1 MHATQAFFLGLGV
14 TAALAFTVV
23 SYIKSRL
30 RAILVDLCGT
40 EMRADFWMAF
50 TNVTLI
56 LVPMV
61 FAMEFY
67 PEAGQG
73 SPIAFQFIGQLKWA
87 LLGLIASVAGLG
99 LVLRSFIL
107 SEVRQKMPKS

>member
-1 MHATQAFFLGLGV
+1 MQPLLMFLLGLGV

-23 SYIKSRL
+23 WYIKSHL
-30 RAILVDLCGT
+30 RVLLVDLCGT
-40 EMRADFWMAF
+40 DARAAFWMAF

-67 PEAGQG
+67 PDAAQG
-73 SPIAFQFIGQLKWA
+73 SRVAFQLIGQLKWA
-87 LLGLIASVAGLG
+87 LIGLIASVAGLG
-99 LVLRSFIL
+99 VVLRSFIL
-107 SEVRQKMPKS
+107 TRAQQKMPKP